1 MYIYIHT
8 HIYIHTQVYILYIHV
23 YLHPGFLGGASC
35 KECSRPCKRHKRY
48 GFDPWV
54 RMIPWRR
61 AWQPTPVSLPGE
73 SHGQRSL
80 VGYSPQGCKES
91 DMTEV
96 TQHIQFVSTHIHTT
110 YIYTHIFTSTF
121 VYMWVCMS
129 HFCPVRILEQRNP
142 NRNEHLLMLK
152 SWLLKTILHLK
163 KSGIH
168 GETTDFSTGTGE
180 NTSWGSCSAR
190 KQGSAEGMMETWLKD
205 TRASLSRCPLAKDG
219 TIQASKQ

>member
-1 MYIYIHT
+1 MGKGRYPNLGEIDLGAHWKKKKGSF
-8 HIYIHTQVYILYIHV
+8 QQ
-23 YLHPGFLGGASC
+23 PGSG
-35 KECSRPCKRHKRY
+35 
-48 GFDPWV
+48 
-54 RMIPWRR
+54 
-61 AWQPTPVSLPGE
+61 T
-73 SHGQRSL
+73 
-80 VGYSPQGCKES
+80 
-91 DMTEV
+91 
-96 TQHIQFVSTHIHTT
+96 
-110 YIYTHIFTSTF
+110 
-121 VYMWVCMS
+121 
-129 HFCPVRILEQRNP
+129 